1 MTFETAVEWVIRAIE
16 LAGVAVLVSGCLVAA
31 VAYARDLQRSDRIV
45 AYKNLR
51 GNIGRTILLGLEILI
66 VADIVLTVAIDST
79 LESALALGLIVL
91 VRTFLS
97 FSLEIELDGV
107 VPWRR
112 QAVERQIAAETA
124 ARVAAEAQDRDRAG

>member
-1 MTFETAVEWVIRAIE
+1 M
-16 LAGVAVLVSGCLVAA
+16 
-31 VAYARDLQRSDRIV
+31 
-45 AYKNLR
+45 
-51 GNIGRTILLGLEILI
+51 
-66 VADIVLTVAIDST
+66 LTVAIDST

>member
-16 LAGVAVLVSGCLVAA
+16 VAGVAVLVTGCLVAA
-31 VAYARDLQRSDRIV
+31 VSYARDVQRSDRIV

-79 LESALALGLIVL
+79 LQSALALGLIVL

-112 QAVERQIAAETA
+112 QAVERQIAAENA